1 LLKRAE
7 RTTKS
12 GVLGWR
18 IAGSRRL
25 AVAFVA
31 GVAVASSFV
40 GGQASGAA
48 SVDTLT
54 ITPPADIAVT
64 ADSVCGQSNC
74 AQVSYTFTVTGGY
87 TPYNLVCNLPSG
99 GMFLVGVHTVFCL
112 AQDSKGNSTGN
123 ASFTL
128 TVNPGGPP
136 PPPPPPPPPML
147 SISAPPDM
155 TVPTTTVC
163 VSTPCGPASYS
174 FTVTG
179 GYPPYSQ
186 ICNLPSGGMF
196 LVGVHTIQCMAHDSV
211 GNATGY
217 ASFTLTV
224 TPPVST
230 SGGGGSGGGGGSSGG
245 GGGSGSGGTGAA
257 SGSGGG
263 AISQAPPDTTAP
275 KILDHAAIT
284 VAATGP
290 AGAVVVY
297 TVRASDPDNSPS
309 QLTISC
315 TPASSSTFP
324 LGHRASNRHT
334 TVTCTA
340 RDPAGNGS
348 EAGSFLVTVLGAHSQ
363 IQALIRAVSTSR
375 NLTATQIEPLFA
387 LLLRADRDLSVGHT
401 SAAKTQLRKFVG
413 LLAKRRPTR
422 SSATIAAA
430 KRVLRILG

>member
-1 LLKRAE
+1 VRMFSW
-7 RTTKS
+7 RT
-12 GVLGWR
+12 
-18 IAGSRRL
+18 AGSRRL

-31 GVAVASSFV
+31 VVAVAGSFV
-40 GGQASGAA
+40 GGRASGAA
-48 SVDTLT
+48 SVDTLA
-54 ITPPADIAVT
+54 ITPPADITVT

-87 TPYNLVCNLPSG
+87 PPYNLVCNLPSG

-112 AQDSKGNSTGN
+112 AQDSRGNSTGN

-136 PPPPPPPPPML
+136 PPPPPPPPATL

-155 TVPTTTVC
+155 TVPATTVC

-186 ICNLPSGGMF
+186 ICNLPSGGLF
-196 LVGVHTIQCMAHDSV
+196 LLGSHTIQCMAHDSM
-211 GNATGY
+211 GNSTGY

-230 SGGGGSGGGGGSSGG
+230 SSGGSTGSGGGSGSGSE
-245 GGGSGSGGTGAA
+245 SGSGGTGAG
-257 SGSGGG
+257 SGSGS
-263 AISQAPPDTTAP
+263 AQAAQDTTAP
-275 KILDHAAIT
+275 KILDHAPIT

-290 AGAVVVY
+290 SGAVVVY
-297 TVRASDPDNSPS
+297 TVGASDPDNSAS
-309 QLTISC
+309 QLAISC
-315 TPASSSTFP
+315 TPASGSTFP
-324 LGHRASNRHT
+324 LGHLASDRHT
-334 TVTCTA
+334 TVRCTA
-340 RDPAGNGS
+340 TDPAGNRS
-348 EAGSFLVTVLGAHSQ
+348 EARSFVVTVLGAHSQ

-375 NLTATQIEPLFA
+375 SLTATQIEPLFA
-387 LLLRADRDLSVGHT
+387 LLLRADRDLSAGHT
-401 SAAKTQLRKFVG
+401 SAARTQLRKFVG

-422 SSATIAAA
+422 SNATSIAAA
-430 KRVLRILG
+430 KRVVRILG